1 MRLYLFLLTIGSLL
15 AAEPNRIF
23 FAHGAPSKAAIFI
36 SNADGGEEH
45 PLLQSTSLD
54 YNPSWSPD
62 GRWIV
67 FTSERDGSA
76 DLYRV
81 KPDGT
86 ALERLTDNPAYD
98 DQAAFSPESD
108 RIVFVTTRANGHAN
122 LWTLDLHTRKATPL
136 TSGTDGGNFRPSW
149 SPDGKWIAFSSDRGS
164 TLPMGKGRW
173 EHLQIAD
180 VYLIHPD
187 GSGLKRLT
195 EHGNFCGSPKWSG
208 DSKRV
213 VAYCMSGEETLTY
226 RIPPQTI
233 KQGETKLV
241 FIDIASRETAN
252 VAAGPGVKMA
262 PAVLP
267 SGEVAYI
274 RKAAS
279 APGIFYNMRQPG
291 PKGSD
296 LRSASW
302 SPDGTRV
309 VYHRV
314 GPSSEPAPK
323 LWSRNPNY
331 DLRTGALASFDPSGE
346 HYVAPD
352 FAGLMIVDNN
362 SNSPP
367 RPIFKPE
374 GRIAI
379 SASWSS
385 RGDTIL
391 VGLGAFN
398 AFQFKGD
405 FSRGRVDGG
414 AQVAMIKADGSG
426 FREVTSGENNNG
438 FPSFAPDGKRFVYRT
453 AGPEGQGLR
462 IMDLETNKVTTLT
475 TEYDNFPLWSPRGD
489 LIAFVRQYHGDYE
502 IFTIHPDGK
511 STRRL
516 TYSPGNDAHGSWSSD
531 GEWIVFSSTRMGF
544 KDEALYTDAPQPYGE
559 LFVMRYDGTHVQQLT
574 DNQWED
580 GGATWQPTPKAGAS
594 HAQ

>member
-1 MRLYLFLLTIGSLL
+1 MRLYLFLLTVGSLP

-23 FAHGAPSKAAIFI
+23 FAHGAPSKATIFI

-45 PLLQSTSLD
+45 SLLQSTSLD

-67 FTSERDGSA
+67 FTSERNGSA

-81 KPDGT
+81 KPDGSG
-86 ALERLTDNPAYD
+86 LEQLTDNPAYD
-98 DQAAFSPESD
+98 DQAAFSPDSD

-122 LWTLDLHTRKATPL
+122 LWTMDLRTRKATPL
-136 TSGTDGGNFRPSW
+136 TSGADGGNFRPSW

-233 KQGETKLV
+233 KQGETRLV
-241 FIDIASRETAN
+241 SIDIASGETAN

-262 PAVLP
+262 PAFLP

-274 RKAAS
+274 RKAAG
-279 APGIFYNMRQPG
+279 APGIFYNMGQPG

-314 GPSSEPAPK
+314 GPSSGPAPK

-331 DLRTGALASFDPSGE
+331 DLRSGALASFDPSGE
-346 HYVAPD
+346 HYAAPD
-352 FAGLMIVDNN
+352 FAGLLIFDNN
-362 SNSPP
+362 SNSSPP
-367 RPIFKPE
+367 RPIFKPS

-379 SASWSS
+379 SASWSP

-391 VGLGAFN
+391 LGLGAFN

-405 FSRGRVDGG
+405 FSTGRVDGG
-414 AQVAMIKADGSG
+414 AQVAMIKPDGSG
-426 FREVTSGENNNG
+426 FREVTSGANNNG

-516 TYSPGNDAHGSWSSD
+516 TYSPGNDAHGSWSPD
-531 GEWIVFSSTRMGF
+531 GQWIVFSSTRMGF
-544 KDEALYTDAPQPYGE
+544 KDEALYTDGPQPYGE
-559 LFVMRYDGTHVQQLT
+559 LFVMRHDGTHVQQLT

-580 GGATWQPTPKAGAS
+580 GGATWQPTPKVGVK
-594 HAQ
+594 H